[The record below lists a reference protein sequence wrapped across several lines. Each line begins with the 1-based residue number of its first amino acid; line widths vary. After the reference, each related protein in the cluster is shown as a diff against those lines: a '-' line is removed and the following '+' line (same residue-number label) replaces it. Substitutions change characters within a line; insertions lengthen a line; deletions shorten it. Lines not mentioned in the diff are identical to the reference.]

1 MIVLDAS
8 AATDFLLER
17 GAPGRWAAE
26 KLAEAETLHA
36 PHLIDTEVA
45 SALRHLVVRG
55 EATTAMAESA
65 LAVLEDMPLLRYP
78 AWLLLERI
86 WQLRPTLTA
95 FDATYVALA
104 EALELPL
111 VTTDRRLGRAS
122 GHGAEVTAF
131 PG

>member
-8 AATDFLLER
+8 TATDFLLER
-17 GAPGRWAAE
+17 GAPGTWAAE
-26 KLAEAETLHA
+26 RLAEAEALHA
-36 PHLIDTEVA
+36 PHLIDSEVA
-45 SALRHLVVRG
+45 SALRQLVARG

-78 AWLLLERI
+78 AWPFLERI

-122 GHGAEVTAF
+122 GHRAEVTAF